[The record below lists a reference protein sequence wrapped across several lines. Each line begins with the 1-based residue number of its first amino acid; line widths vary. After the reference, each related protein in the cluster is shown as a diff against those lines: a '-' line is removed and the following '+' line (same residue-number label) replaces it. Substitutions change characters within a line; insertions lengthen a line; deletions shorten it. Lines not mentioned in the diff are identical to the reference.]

1 MAMCSNYLS
10 HLQIFMLKKGTHLSP
25 EELVQDQEPTVS
37 SVLISGHFIFCLIAE
52 TTEKKNVS

>member
-1 MAMCSNYLS
+1 
-10 HLQIFMLKKGTHLSP
+10 MLKKGTHLSP
-25 EELVQDQEPTVS
+25 EERVEDQEPTVS